1 MNVAAPIRI
10 YRGGI
15 MQTVDAQELVKGLQ
29 AKARQ
34 EGRDLWEV
42 MEADGLMLT
51 KIRHRQV
58 KAQAVSSM
66 LYILDRET
74 AEGILRRYLGG
85 RPATPQDMF
94 DAMLEWVKDYR
105 DGVEAGHVG

>member
-1 MNVAAPIRI
+1 
-10 YRGGI
+10 
-15 MQTVDAQELVKGLQ
+15 MQTIDAQELVKTLID
-29 AKARQ
+29 KARR

-51 KIRHRQV
+51 KARTRQV
-58 KAQAVSSM
+58 QSQALTAM
-66 LYILDRET
+66 LFILDRET

-94 DAMLEWVKDYR
+94 DALTEWVRDYR
-105 DGVEAGHVG
+105 DALEAGHVG